1 MVLYVILMVCFFI
14 FGYNAGCLAMYTQ
27 LIEVGLSLLIFAL
40 VISVVVLEGF
50 VPGAFAV
57 GTGLVIGHFG
67 YRSSPGLRR

>member
-1 MVLYVILMVCFFI
+1 MILYAVLAVCFFI

-50 VPGAFAV
+50 VPGALAV
-57 GTGLVIGHFG
+57 GAGLIAGGIGYSG
-67 YRSSPGLRR
+67 SPRRR